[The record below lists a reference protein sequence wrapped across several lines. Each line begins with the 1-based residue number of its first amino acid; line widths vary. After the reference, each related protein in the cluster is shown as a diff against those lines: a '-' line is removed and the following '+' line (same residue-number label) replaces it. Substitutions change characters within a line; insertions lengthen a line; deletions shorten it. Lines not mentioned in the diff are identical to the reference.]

1 MKKIKSILFACSVTM
16 LLASCGG
23 GYYVAA
29 RPAPYTYV
37 RPVSPYAGAIWIGP
51 EYYWSGSN
59 YAVHPGYWGRPRPN
73 YSYHP
78 GHWNQNRRGH
88 AWVSG
93 GWRRR

>member
-1 MKKIKSILFACSVTM
+1 M

-59 YAVHPGYWGRPRPN
+59 YAVHPG
-73 YSYHP
+73 
-78 GHWNQNRRGH
+78 HWNQNRRGH